1 MTDPKTD
8 YEEPKD
14 AIPEATIEDLPE
26 SMQQAA
32 ARAGWTGLMPVQ
44 AKALP
49 YMLEGR
55 ELMVQ
60 ARTGSGKTGAFL
72 LPMLERL
79 DPGRKVCQAMVLT
92 PTRELAKQV
101 AREAEVLC
109 ADKGLES
116 VAVYGGVGYGPQK
129 EAFERGAQIV
139 IGTPG
144 RILDH
149 LVSRNFSLAELSMLV
164 FDEADRMLSFGF
176 YPDMVDIKRHLP
188 DRPVDGYMFSAT
200 YPEHVKRLA
209 GEFMAKPEMLSLST
223 KSVHVSEVEHVFFEV
238 PAMGRDR
245 ALMRILEV
253 ESPTQAIVF
262 CNTKSNVHYVTAV
275 LQQFGYDADEL
286 SADLAQNKREHIL
299 GRVRS
304 GSLRFLVATDVAG
317 RGIDI
322 PALSHV
328 ILYEPPEDPE
338 SYVHRAG
345 RTGRAGAA
353 GTAVSLVDLVQ
364 KAELKRIAQRYE
376 IDMIERELPSDE
388 AIQQLV
394 GERLTAILEKQL
406 RKRDAL
412 RRERMQRFIPL
423 ARSLAENEDLLPLVA
438 MLMDDAYVESLHT
451 PPPAPEA
458 PREEAGKERP
468 PSKRRQGGKRK
479 RKPRK
484 KGGGAQSGG

>member
-1 MTDPKTD
+1 MTDQKPD
-8 YEEPKD
+8 FEEPKD
-14 AIPEATIEDLPE
+14 SLPEATLQDLPPAL
-26 SMQQAA
+26 QQAA
-32 ARAGWTGLMPVQ
+32 SRAGWDSLMPVQ

-49 YMLEGR
+49 YMLGGR

-72 LPMLERL
+72 LPMLQRL
-79 DPGRKVCQAMVLT
+79 NPDLKACQAMVLT
-92 PTRELAKQV
+92 PTRELANQV
-101 AREAEVLC
+101 AREAEMLC
-109 ADKGLES
+109 AEAGLES

-149 LVSRNFSLAELSMLV
+149 LVSRNFSLEKLSMLV

-176 YPDMVDIKRHLP
+176 YPDMVDMKRHLP
-188 DRPVDGYMFSAT
+188 KRPVDTYMFSAT
-200 YPEHVKRLA
+200 FPEYVLRLA
-209 GEFMAKPEMLSLST
+209 GEFMADPQMLSLSR

-253 ESPTQAIVF
+253 ESPTQAMIF
-262 CNTKSNVHYVTAV
+262 CNTKANVHYVTAV
-275 LQQFGYDADEL
+275 LKQFGFDADDI
-286 SADLAQNKREHIL
+286 SADLSQSQREHTL
-299 GRVRS
+299 ARVRD

-317 RGIDI
+317 RGIDV

-364 KAELKRIAQRYE
+364 KSELKRIATRYE
-376 IDMIERELPSDE
+376 IDMIERELPTEED
-388 AIQQLV
+388 IQQLV
-394 GERLTAILEKQL
+394 SERLTAVLEKRL
-406 RKRDAL
+406 RERDAL
-412 RRERMQRFIPL
+412 RRERMRRFIPT
-423 ARSLAENEDLLPLVA
+423 AKALAENEDLAPLAA
-438 MLMDDAYVESLHT
+438 MLLDDAYQEVLHA
-451 PPPAPEA
+451 PPPAPE
-458 PREEAGKERP
+458 GKKQEPKQFEERP
-468 PSKRRQGGKRK
+468 RSKRRRGGPK
-479 RKPRK
+479 RKPRR
-484 KGGGAQSGG
+484 GGGD